1 LTTDPITLDLSSFV
15 SSDPLTFPQLTFRA
29 LCPRSLFSSD
39 FDLATYC
46 TIGSDRRFTLPPQ
59 LRASQVVSNL
69 VYQFRFL
76 VGVQGTNI
84 VRGYSVNVTLYVDG
98 TG

>member
-15 SSDPLTFPQLTFRA
+15 SSDPLTFPQLTYRA
-29 LCPRSLFSSD
+29 QCPRSLFSSD
-39 FDLATYC
+39 FDHATYC

-84 VRGYSVNVTLYVDG
+84 VRGYSVNVTLNVDG